1 MDGLSTAEIF
11 AQGYAIPQYTLY
23 APPYCYKYREEFITS
38 DAVPTVRLPGV
49 EYPVAPIGQVRG

>member
-11 AQGYAIPQYTLY
+11 ARGYAIPHYTLY

-38 DAVPTVRLPGV
+38 NVVPTVRLPGV
-49 EYPVAPIGQVRG
+49 PYPVAAVEQVRG